1 MALTEWHPGPFGGV
15 RWRLADAGVEVEGTG
30 VERTRGQPITAT
42 RIWERWSEPINRVA
56 RADRVPCVL
65 IVGTICIESRGLE
78 DAVRQEPGYVSDE
91 DTPAKISAGLM
102 QTLIKTARDTLKMS
116 LDRNWLL
123 KGENS
128 IQAGTCYIAELSRIT
143 GLDPPLVGAAYN
155 AGGLF
160 AQSGAQNRWKLRQYP
175 IGTGAYL
182 DHFIPF
188 FNDAVT
194 VLAGHST
201 RPSVGLETLLGDS
214 VPACTHAPS
223 SASGNG
229 DGSATKLKIEFG
241 PNAKQDVVS
250 TYTRDVLSGVMRTAG
265 VDRVVITS
273 TYRTVEEE
281 ASVMYANVE
290 KQGVDHELRLYA
302 KPGREV
308 IKEYARS
315 KGAGNPPE
323 RIIDDMGHKIKELGS
338 TNVSHHN
345 WDPAVLSVF
354 DISPRSVAKQGD
366 FEEAINGERRVSKF
380 FKPPQDSSYH
390 LEVPQPK

>member
-1 MALTEWHPGPFGGV
+1 MALTEWHPGPYLGV
-15 RWRLADAGVEVEGTG
+15 RWRLMAAGVEVDGTG

-42 RIWERWSEPINRVA
+42 RIWERWSEPINRLA
-56 RADRVPCVL
+56 RAYRVPCAL
-65 IVGTICIESRGLE
+65 IVGTICIESRGQE
-78 DAVRQEPGYVSDE
+78 DAVREEPGFVSDE
-91 DTPAKISAGLM
+91 ETPAKISAGLM
-102 QTLIKTARDTLKMS
+102 QTLIKTARDTLQMS

-128 IQAGTCYIAELSRIT
+128 IQAGTAYIAEQSRIT

-155 AGGLF
+155 AGALY
-160 AQSGAQNRWKLRQYP
+160 QQNGAQNRWKLRQYP
-175 IGTGAYL
+175 IGTGQYL

-188 FNDAVT
+188 FNDAVA
-194 VLAGHST
+194 VLDGHAT
-201 RPSVGLETLLGDS
+201 RPSVGLETLLGDK
-214 VPACTHAPS
+214 VPACTQRPAAAA
-223 SASGNG
+223 ASGNG
-229 DGSATKLKIEFG
+229 STAKKKIEFG
-241 PNAKQDVVS
+241 PNARQDVIS
-250 TYTRDVLSGVMRTAG
+250 SYTRDVLTGIMRTAG

-273 TYRTVEEE
+273 TFRTVEDE
-281 ASVMYANVE
+281 AGVMYANAE
-290 KQGVDHELRLYA
+290 AQGVDHELNLYA

-323 RIIDDMGHKIKELGS
+323 RIIDDMVHKIKELGS

-366 FEEAINGERRVSKF
+366 FEAAINAERKVSKF

>member
-15 RWRLADAGVEVEGTG
+15 RWRLTDVGVEVEGTG
-30 VERTRGQPITAT
+30 VERTRGEPITAT
-42 RIWERWSEPINRVA
+42 RIWERWSEPINRLA
-56 RADRVPCVL
+56 RAYRVPCVL
-65 IVGTICIESRGLE
+65 IVGTICIESRGQE
-78 DAVRQEPGYVSDE
+78 DAVREEPGYVSDE
-91 DTPAKISAGLM
+91 ETPARISAGLM
-102 QTLIKTARDTLKMS
+102 QTLIKTARDTLQMS

-128 IQAGTCYIAELSRIT
+128 VQAGTAYIAQQSRIT

-155 AGGLF
+155 SGGLHE
-160 AQSGAQNRWKLRQYP
+160 QTGAQNRWKLRQYP

-188 FNDAVT
+188 FNDAVA
-194 VLAGHST
+194 VLAGHAT
-201 RPSVGLETLLGDS
+201 RPSVGLGTLLGDT
-214 VPACTHAPS
+214 VPSCAHPSSS
-223 SASGNG
+223 SASTANG
-229 DGSATKLKIEFG
+229 GATKPKIEFG

-250 TYTRDVLSGVMRTAG
+250 SYTRDVLSGLMRTAG

-273 TYRTVEEE
+273 TYRSVEDE
-281 ASVMYANVE
+281 ARVMYANVE
-290 KQGVDHELRLYA
+290 KQGVDHELKLYA

-315 KGAGNPPE
+315 KDAGNPPE
-323 RIIDDMGHKIKELGS
+323 RIIDDMVHKIKELGS

-345 WDPAVLSVF
+345 ADPALLSVF
-354 DISPRSVAKQGD
+354 DISPRSVTKQGD
-366 FEEAINGERRVSKF
+366 FEAAINAERKVSKF

>member
-1 MALTEWHPGPFGGV
+1 VALTEWHPGPFLGV
-15 RWRLADAGVEVEGTG
+15 RWRLDAAGVEVEGTG

-42 RIWERWSEPINRVA
+42 RIWERWSEPINRLA
-56 RADRVPCVL
+56 RAYRVPCPL
-65 IVGTICIESRGLE
+65 IVGTICIESRGQE
-78 DAVRQEPGYVSDE
+78 DAFHEEPGFISDQE
-91 DTPAKISAGLM
+91 TPDKISAGLM
-102 QTLIKTARDTLKMS
+102 QTLIKTARDTLQMS

-128 IQAGTCYIAELSRIT
+128 IQAGTAYIAEQSRIT

-155 AGGLF
+155 AGGLY

-188 FNDAVT
+188 FNDAVA
-194 VLAGHST
+194 VLAGHAT
-201 RPSVGLETLLGDS
+201 RPSVGLETLLGDN
-214 VPACTHAPS
+214 VPACTHPS
-223 SASGNG
+223 SSSANGNG
-229 DGSATKLKIEFG
+229 SGAKLKIEFG

-250 TYTRDVLSGVMRTAG
+250 SYTRDVLSGLMRTAG

-273 TYRTVEEE
+273 TYRSVEDE
-281 ASVMYANVE
+281 ARVMYANVE
-290 KQGVDHELRLYA
+290 KQGVDHELKLYA

-323 RIIDDMGHKIKELGS
+323 RIIDDMVHKIKELGS

-354 DISPRSVAKQGD
+354 DISPRSVTKQGD
-366 FEEAINGERRVSKF
+366 FEAAINAERKVSKF